1 MMKKD
6 LELHQFYVQ
15 FFFSS
20 IFVGFCI
27 FKLSV
32 MPEKGRVNESL
43 YWGGLLSVISWWLP
57 SPASRLKQN
66 NNTVAVDSQETY
78 IDAGSLDKK

>member
-1 MMKKD
+1 MKND

-15 FFFSS
+15 FFFSC

-32 MPEKGRVNESL
+32 LPEKGRVNESL

-57 SPASRLKQN
+57 SPASRLKQT
-66 NNTVAVDSQETY
+66 NNTVAVDSEETY
-78 IDAGSLDKK
+78 IDAGSLDEK